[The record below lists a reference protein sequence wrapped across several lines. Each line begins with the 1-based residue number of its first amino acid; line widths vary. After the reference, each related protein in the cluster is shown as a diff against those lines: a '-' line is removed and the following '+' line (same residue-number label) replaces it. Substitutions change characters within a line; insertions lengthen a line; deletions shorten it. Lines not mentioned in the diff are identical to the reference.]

1 MKSKILFLTL
11 AVLLCLTVQ
20 IYALSNMAKGQCGT
34 NPLGDTSGDTEFF
47 VSKNQNAP
55 ASDMSSAASSSG
67 KAAVALGSTVAVNA
81 TIQSLNPDK
90 PSPQGPGVSIVWKVE
105 AANPNN
111 EKMLYD
117 YLLKGPATGGKLL
130 DKTGWIAESSWTW
143 NTTDAD
149 AGENQIEVRVMRAG
163 ADGVEGNMTQSFEVS
178 AATQKSETA
187 ADRVDM
193 TPVDTTAV
201 ASALDTS
208 SANDASNAATKTA
221 SIDSNPHPGSKTADT
236 SSANEDTREVTK
248 TESIDANSRPE
259 SKTADTKIGKPRIA
273 PDERP
278 RQAQQQQ
285 AG

>member
-34 NPLGDTSGDTEFF
+34 NPLGDTSGDTDFY

-55 ASDMSSAASSSG
+55 ASGMSSAASSSG
-67 KAAVALGSTVAVNA
+67 KAAVALGSTAVKNA

-90 PSPQGPGVSIVWKVE
+90 PSPQGPGVAIVWKVE

-117 YLLKGPATGGKLL
+117 YLLKGPATGNRFL
-130 DKTGWIAESSWTW
+130 DKTGWIRESSWTW

-163 ADGVEGNMTQSFEVS
+163 ASGFEDSMTQSFIVS
-178 AATQKSETA
+178 AATQNSEA
-187 ADRVDM
+187 AA
-193 TPVDTTAV
+193 VDTAPLLIRLQLIRQQLHLPRTLHQRTMPQMRLPKQHPSTRIPV
-201 ASALDTS
+201 PHRRPQTPRSASPEL
-208 SANDASNAATKTA
+208 
-221 SIDSNPHPGSKTADT
+221 HPMRD
-236 SSANEDTREVTK
+236 R
-248 TESIDANSRPE
+248 
-259 SKTADTKIGKPRIA
+259 GKL
-273 PDERP
+273 
-278 RQAQQQQ
+278 QQQQ